1 MCYVCV
7 CAVCVLCLV
16 WMGTQ
21 KVKATVRY
29 TIVFFLFV
37 FFVFVHRRQAA
48 FQSATQE
55 CLDALVSDPS
65 PVCCLVD
72 GLGEALA
79 CGVVPQSVERFVGQ
93 LGQVIDKTSQSCCV
107 FSANTNGFS
116 ANEHDVWQSLAYK
129 ADIVLECQALATGS
143 SRDVHGLVR
152 GFLIFFFCFCS
163 VLLSCLHSSCRR
175 CWITRHSTSYRIH
188 RLYSL
193 LTWIMIRYSSV
204 FNA

>member
-143 SRDVHGLVR
+143 SRDVHGLLGIQR
-152 GFLIFFFCFCS
+152 MT
-163 VLLSCLHSSCRR
+163 
-175 CWITRHSTSYRIH
+175 ITNPQRTTQQRHYKVTKDGNIN
-188 RLYSL
+188 LFAVGTGKGL
-193 LTWIMIRYSSV
+193 M
-204 FNA
+204 